1 MLCAGTWAM
10 PSASDEGMASQAELG
25 ALIERAKLGD
35 VRAFEQLLAD
45 QIPRVRRFA
54 RAMCGNAAD
63 ADDLAQEALLKAYTS
78 LHGYR
83 FQAAF
88 STWLFRIVRNAFIDA
103 ARRKKARP
111 EELADPGA
119 AAYCDVPSGD
129 ETPDEDLARLQLRT
143 LLLDAL
149 RQVPLEFRG
158 AVLLFDVEGLSQE
171 EIAAI
176 EGVAV
181 GTVKSRLSR
190 GRAHLRAILSAR
202 GVDPS
207 GNPGAGAFVEMRES
221 RP

>member
-1 MLCAGTWAM
+1 MVA
-10 PSASDEGMASQAELG
+10 ASDHGMPAQAELG

-54 RAMCGNAAD
+54 RAMCGSAAD
-63 ADDLAQEALLKAYTS
+63 ADDLAQEALLKAFTS

-83 FQAAF
+83 FQSTF

-103 ARRKKARP
+103 ARRKKARR
-111 EELADPGA
+111 ETLADPSA
-119 AAYCDVPSGD
+119 AEYCAVPTSD
-129 ETPDEDLARLQLRT
+129 APPDEDFARSQLRAV
-143 LLLDAL
+143 LLDAL
-149 RQVPLEFRG
+149 RQVPLEFRV
-158 AVLLFDVEGLSQE
+158 AVTLFDVEGLAQE

-176 EGVAV
+176 EGVPL

-190 GRAHLRAILSAR
+190 GRAHLRAILSAQ
-202 GVDPS
+202 GIDPS
-207 GNPGAGAFVEMRES
+207 GNAGAGPFVEVRES